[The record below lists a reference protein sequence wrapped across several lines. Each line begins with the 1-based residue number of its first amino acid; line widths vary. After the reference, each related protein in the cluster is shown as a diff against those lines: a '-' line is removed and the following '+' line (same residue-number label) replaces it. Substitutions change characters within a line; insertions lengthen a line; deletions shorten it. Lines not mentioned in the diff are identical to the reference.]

1 MKAILID
8 TKNKEIKEVEHDDT
22 LKNIYKLVDCATF
35 DVVNI
40 DNTNGIYV
48 DDEGLFAEDR
58 RFFIYRGTNRDGSHG
73 RIQSLAGNGLIL
85 GTDNEGEVIA
95 PTITLEEV
103 QDAVDFHQP
112 RGVDTW
118 QWEQVKDK

>member
-8 TKNKEIKEVEHDDT
+8 VKNEEVREVDHDDT
-22 LKNIYKLVDCATF
+22 LQQIYKFVDCATF
-35 DVVNI
+35 DVLRLDGV
-40 DNTNGIYV
+40 NGIYV

-85 GTDNEGEVIA
+85 GVDSEGNSIS
-95 PTITLEEV
+95 PTITVKEVEE
-103 QDAVDFHQP
+103 AIDFHP
-112 RGVDTW
+112 TGFDTW
-118 QWEQVKDK
+118 Q